1 MSEISQEMVKKIAS
15 LAKIS
20 FNDED
25 LPKISRQLTDIV
37 SYVEKLNEID
47 TSAVTPLSN
56 PFEIDKPIRE
66 DIPKD
71 GLSVNDVLANAPD
84 AKMDYFVIPKVI

>member
-1 MSEISQEMVKKIAS
+1 MSEISQEMVKKIAG

-37 SYVEKLNEID
+37 SYVEKLKELD
-47 TSAVTPLSN
+47 TSEVVPLSN
-56 PFEIDKPIRE
+56 PFDIDKPNRE

-71 GLSVNDVLANAPD
+71 GLTVNELLANAPE